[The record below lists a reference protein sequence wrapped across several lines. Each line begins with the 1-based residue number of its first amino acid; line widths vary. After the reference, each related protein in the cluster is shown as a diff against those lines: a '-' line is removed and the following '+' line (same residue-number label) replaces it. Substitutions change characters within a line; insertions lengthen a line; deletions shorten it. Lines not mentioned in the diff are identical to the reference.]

1 MLVTDT
7 HTEALPAPKK
17 RFMIAEELIN
27 QMIPPL
33 KITDTVEKAVRWM
46 EEFRVNQL
54 PVVKN
59 RGYKGLVVEADI
71 IDENHQ
77 DITLDQLP
85 LGFEEVFVMHYQHFY
100 TVMEVA
106 IRNKI
111 QVVPVLD
118 EHHEFLGVITVND
131 TIAAFGQMSA
141 LQGQGGI
148 LVLSMNERDY
158 SLSEISRHVEENNAK
173 ILSAYVSPDETDGF
187 KIKVTLKINTS
198 DLNRIIA
205 TFERFDYRITA
216 QFQDAAELKDD
227 QDRLD
232 LLMKYLNI

>member
-1 MLVTDT
+1 
-7 HTEALPAPKK
+7 
-17 RFMIAEELIN
+17 MIAEELIN

-33 KITDTVEKAVRWM
+33 KISDSVEKAVRWM

-59 RGYKGLVVEADI
+59 RQYMGMITEDDIIEKNLYGVTLNTLELGYKDA
-71 IDENHQ
+71 
-77 DITLDQLP
+77 
-85 LGFEEVFVMHYQHFY
+85 FVMHYQHFY
-100 TVMEVA
+100 SVMEVA

-118 EHHEFLGVITVND
+118 EHQEFYGVITVND

-173 ILSAYVSPDETDGF
+173 ILSAYVSPDEMDDY
-187 KIKVTLKINTS
+187 KIKLTLRINRT
-198 DLNRIIA
+198 DLNRIIS
-205 TFERFDYRITA
+205 TFERFDYRIVA
-216 QFQDAAELKDD
+216 QFQDADEIKDD

-232 LLMKYLNI
+232 LLLKYLNI

>member
-1 MLVTDT
+1 
-7 HTEALPAPKK
+7 
-17 RFMIAEELIN
+17 MIAEELIN

-33 KITDTVEKAVRWM
+33 KISDSVEKAVRWM

-59 RGYKGLVVEADI
+59 RQYMGMITEDDIIEKNLYGVALNTLELGYKEA
-71 IDENHQ
+71 
-77 DITLDQLP
+77 
-85 LGFEEVFVMHYQHFY
+85 FVMHYQHFY

-106 IRNKI
+106 IRNKV

-118 EHHEFLGVITVND
+118 EHQEFYGVITVND
-131 TIAAFGQMSA
+131 TIAAFGQMSG

-173 ILSAYVSPDETDGF
+173 ILSAYVSPDEMDDY
-187 KIKVTLKINTS
+187 KIKVTLRINRT

-205 TFERFDYRITA
+205 TFDRFDYRIVA
-216 QFQDAAELKDD
+216 QFQDADEVKDD

>member
-1 MLVTDT
+1 
-7 HTEALPAPKK
+7 
-17 RFMIAEELIN
+17 MIAEELIN

-33 KITDTVEKAVRWM
+33 KFSDSVEKAVRWM

-59 RGYKGLVVEADI
+59 RQYMGMITEDDI
-71 IDENHQ
+71 IEKNLYGV
-77 DITLDQLP
+77 TLNTLE
-85 LGFEEVFVMHYQHFY
+85 LGYAEAFVMHYQHFY

-118 EHHEFLGVITVND
+118 EHQEFFGVITIND
-131 TIAAFGQMSA
+131 TIAAFGQMSG

-173 ILSAYVSPDETDGF
+173 ILSAYVSPDEIDSH
-187 KIKVTLKINTS
+187 KIKVTLRINRT

-205 TFERFDYRITA
+205 TFERFDYRIVA
-216 QFQDAAELKDD
+216 QFQDATEDKDD

-232 LLMKYLNI
+232 LLLKFINM

>member
-1 MLVTDT
+1 
-7 HTEALPAPKK
+7 
-17 RFMIAEELIN
+17 MIAEELIN

-33 KITDTVEKAVRWM
+33 KTSDSAEKALHWM

-59 RGYKGLVVEADI
+59 RHYQGLVTE
-71 IDENHQ
+71 Q
-77 DITLDQLP
+77 DLLEVSERATP
-85 LGFEEVFVMHYQHFY
+85 LGQVHFGFADVFVQHYQHFY

-106 IRNKI
+106 IRNKV

-118 EHHEFLGVITVND
+118 EHQEFLGVITVND

-148 LVLSMNERDY
+148 LVLNMPERDY

-173 ILSAYVSPDETDGF
+173 ILSAYVSPDEMDGY
-187 KIKVTLKINTS
+187 KVKVTLKINST
-198 DLNRIIA
+198 DLTRIIA
-205 TFERFDYRITA
+205 TFERFNYRIIA
-216 QFQDAAELKDD
+216 QFHDAAEVKDD

-232 LLMKYLNI
+232 LLMKFINI

>member
-1 MLVTDT
+1 
-7 HTEALPAPKK
+7 
-17 RFMIAEELIN
+17 MIAEELIN

-33 KITDTVEKAVRWM
+33 KISDSVEKAVRWM

-54 PVVKN
+54 PIVKN
-59 RGYKGLVVEADI
+59 RQYMGMITEDDI
-71 IDENHQ
+71 IEKNLYGV
-77 DITLDQLP
+77 TLDTLE
-85 LGFEEVFVMHYQHFY
+85 LGYQEVFAMHYQHFY
-100 TVMEVA
+100 NVMELA

-118 EHHEFLGVITVND
+118 EHHDFLGVITVND

-158 SLSEISRHVEENNAK
+158 SLTEISRHVEENNAK
-173 ILSAYVSPDETDGF
+173 ILSAYVSPDETDGH
-187 KIKVTLKINTS
+187 KIKVTLKINRT

-205 TFERFDYRITA
+205 TFERFDYRIVA
-216 QFQDAAELKDD
+216 QFQDAADVKDD

-232 LLMKYLNI
+232 LLLKYLNI

>member
-1 MLVTDT
+1 
-7 HTEALPAPKK
+7 
-17 RFMIAEELIN
+17 MIAEELIN

-33 KITDTVEKAVRWM
+33 KFYDTVEKAVRWM

-54 PVVKN
+54 PVVKSRKYMGMITDEQIIEKN
-59 RGYKGLVVEADI
+59 LYGVTLDTLELGYKD
-71 IDENHQ
+71 
-77 DITLDQLP
+77 
-85 LGFEEVFVMHYQHFY
+85 VFVMHYQHFY

-106 IRNKI
+106 IRNKV

-118 EHHEFLGVITVND
+118 EHQDFFGMITIND

-173 ILSAYVSPDETDGF
+173 ILSAYVSPDEMDDY
-187 KIKVTLKINTS
+187 KIKVTLRINRT

-205 TFERFDYRITA
+205 TFERFDYRIVA
-216 QFQDAAELKDD
+216 QFQDAAEIKDD

>member
-1 MLVTDT
+1 
-7 HTEALPAPKK
+7 
-17 RFMIAEELIN
+17 MIAEELIN

-33 KITDTVEKAVRWM
+33 KISDSVEKAVRWM

-59 RGYKGLVVEADI
+59 RHYMGMITEDDIIEKNLYGVALNTLELGYKEA
-71 IDENHQ
+71 
-77 DITLDQLP
+77 
-85 LGFEEVFVMHYQHFY
+85 FVMHYQHFY

-118 EHHEFLGVITVND
+118 EHQEFYGVITVND
-131 TIAAFGQMSA
+131 TISAFGQMSG

-158 SLSEISRHVEENNAK
+158 SLAEISRHVEENNAK
-173 ILSAYVSPDETDGF
+173 ILSAYVSPDEMDDY
-187 KIKVTLKINTS
+187 KIKVTLRINRT

-205 TFERFDYRITA
+205 TFDRFDYRIVA
-216 QFQDAAELKDD
+216 QFQDADEVKDD

>member
-1 MLVTDT
+1 
-7 HTEALPAPKK
+7 
-17 RFMIAEELIN
+17 MIAEELIN

-33 KITDTVEKAVRWM
+33 KISDSVEKAVRWM

-59 RGYKGLVVEADI
+59 RQYMGMITEDDIVEKNLYGVTLNTLEIGY
-71 IDENHQ
+71 Q
-77 DITLDQLP
+77 
-85 LGFEEVFVMHYQHFY
+85 EVFAMHYQHFY
-100 TVMEVA
+100 NVMELA

-118 EHHEFLGVITVND
+118 EHQEFLGVITVND

-148 LVLSMNERDY
+148 LVLSMFERDY
-158 SLSEISRHVEENNAK
+158 SLTEISRHVEENNAK
-173 ILSAYVSPDETDGF
+173 ILSAYVSPDETDGQ
-187 KIKVTLKINTS
+187 KIKVTLKINRT

-205 TFERFDYRITA
+205 TFERFDYRIVG
-216 QFQDAAELKDD
+216 QFQDAAEVKDD

>member
-1 MLVTDT
+1 
-7 HTEALPAPKK
+7 
-17 RFMIAEELIN
+17 MIAEELIN

-33 KITDTVEKAVRWM
+33 KSTDTVDKAVRWM

-59 RGYKGLVVEADI
+59 RQYVGLVSESALLENNDREA
-71 IDENHQ
+71 
-77 DITLDQLP
+77 TLDHFP
-85 LGFEEVFVMHYQHFY
+85 FDYADAVVMHYQHFY
-100 TVMEVA
+100 NVMEVA

-118 EHHEFLGVITVND
+118 EHREFLGVITVND
-131 TIAAFGQMSA
+131 TFAAFGQMSA

-158 SLSEISRHVEENNAK
+158 SLAEISRHVESNNAK
-173 ILSAYVSPDETDGF
+173 ILSAFVSPDETDGF
-187 KIKVTLKINTS
+187 KVKVTLKINKN

-216 QFQDAAELKDD
+216 QFQEATDLKDD
-227 QDRLD
+227 HDRLD
-232 LLMKYLNI
+232 LLLKYINI

>member
-1 MLVTDT
+1 
-7 HTEALPAPKK
+7 
-17 RFMIAEELIN
+17 MIAEELIN

-33 KITDTVEKAVRWM
+33 KTSDSVEKAVRWM

-59 RGYKGLVVEADI
+59 RQYLGMVSEETI
-71 IDENHQ
+71 IENMDRSTPLAQ
-77 DITLDQLP
+77 VP
-85 LGFEEVFVMHYQHFY
+85 LGFEEVFVQHYQHFY

-118 EHHEFLGVITVND
+118 EHQEFLGVITVND

-148 LVLSMNERDY
+148 LVLNMNERDY

-173 ILSAYVSPDETDGF
+173 ILSAYVSPDELDGY
-187 KIKVTLKINTS
+187 KIKVTLKINTM

-205 TFERFDYRITA
+205 TFERFNYRIIA
-216 QFQDAAELKDD
+216 QFHDAAELKDD

-232 LLMKYLNI
+232 LLMKYINI

>member
-1 MLVTDT
+1 
-7 HTEALPAPKK
+7 
-17 RFMIAEELIN
+17 MIAEELIN

-33 KITDTVEKAVRWM
+33 KIYDTVEKAVRWM

-59 RGYKGLVVEADI
+59 RKYMGMITDEEI
-71 IDENHQ
+71 IEKNLYGV
-77 DITLDQLP
+77 TLDTLK
-85 LGFEEVFVMHYQHFY
+85 LGYTDVYVMHFQHFY

-106 IRNKI
+106 IRNKV

-118 EHHEFLGVITVND
+118 EHQDFFGMITIND

-173 ILSAYVSPDETDGF
+173 VLSAYVSPDEMDDY
-187 KIKVTLKINTS
+187 KIKVTLRINRT

-205 TFERFDYRITA
+205 TFERFDYRIVA
-216 QFQDAAELKDD
+216 QFQDAAEIKDD

>member
-1 MLVTDT
+1 
-7 HTEALPAPKK
+7 
-17 RFMIAEELIN
+17 MIAEELIN

-33 KITDTVEKAVRWM
+33 KISDSVEKAVRWM

-59 RGYKGLVVEADI
+59 RQYKGMITEDDIVEK
-71 IDENHQ
+71 NLYGV
-77 DITLDQLP
+77 TLDTLEIGYQN
-85 LGFEEVFVMHYQHFY
+85 VFAMHYQHFY
-100 TVMEVA
+100 NVMELA

-118 EHHEFLGVITVND
+118 EHQDFLGVITVND

-158 SLSEISRHVEENNAK
+158 SLTEISRHVEENSAK
-173 ILSAYVSPDETDGF
+173 ILSAYVSPDEMDSQ
-187 KIKVTLKINTS
+187 KIKVTIKINRT

-205 TFERFDYRITA
+205 TFERFDYRIVA
-216 QFQDAAELKDD
+216 QFQDAAEVKDD

>member
-1 MLVTDT
+1 
-7 HTEALPAPKK
+7 
-17 RFMIAEELIN
+17 MIAEELIN
-27 QMIPPL
+27 QMVPPL
-33 KITDTVEKAVRWM
+33 KTSDSVEKAVRWM

-59 RGYKGLVVEADI
+59 RQYMGMVSEESI
-71 IDENHQ
+71 IESNARSA
-77 DITLDQLP
+77 TLAQVP
-85 LGFEEVFVMHYQHFY
+85 LGFTEVFVQHYQHFY

-118 EHHEFLGVITVND
+118 EHQEFLGVITVND

-148 LVLSMNERDY
+148 LVLNMNERDY

-173 ILSAYVSPDETDGF
+173 ILSAYVSPDELDGY
-187 KIKVTLKINTS
+187 KVKVTLKINTM

-205 TFERFDYRITA
+205 TFERFNYRIIA
-216 QFQDAAELKDD
+216 QFHDAAELKDD

-232 LLMKYLNI
+232 LLMKYINI

>member
-1 MLVTDT
+1 
-7 HTEALPAPKK
+7 
-17 RFMIAEELIN
+17 MIAEELIN

-33 KITDTVEKAVRWM
+33 KTSDSVEKAVRWM
-46 EEFRVNQL
+46 EEFRVNQM
-54 PVVKN
+54 PVVKK
-59 RGYKGLVVEADI
+59 RQYMGMVTEGDIVENKDQATTLAQVDFGFAD
-71 IDENHQ
+71 
-77 DITLDQLP
+77 
-85 LGFEEVFVMHYQHFY
+85 VFVHHYQHFY

-118 EHHEFLGVITVND
+118 EHQDFLGVITVND

-148 LVLSMNERDY
+148 LVLSMHERDY

-173 ILSAYVSPDETDGF
+173 ILSAYVSPDEMDGYH
-187 KIKVTLKINTS
+187 IKVTLKVNTM

-205 TFERFDYRITA
+205 TFERFNYRIVA
-216 QFQDAAELKDD
+216 QFHDAGELKDD

-232 LLMKYLNI
+232 LLMKYINI

>member
-1 MLVTDT
+1 
-7 HTEALPAPKK
+7 
-17 RFMIAEELIN
+17 MIAEELIN

-33 KITDTVEKAVRWM
+33 KTSDSVEKAVRWM

-59 RGYKGLVVEADI
+59 RQYLGMVTEEDTLEFQDRNTPLALVHFGFAD
-71 IDENHQ
+71 
-77 DITLDQLP
+77 
-85 LGFEEVFVMHYQHFY
+85 VFVHHYQHFY

-118 EHHEFLGVITVND
+118 EHQEFLGVITVND

-148 LVLSMNERDY
+148 LVLSMHERDY

-173 ILSAYVSPDETDGF
+173 ILSAYVSPDELDGY
-187 KIKVTLKINTS
+187 KIKLTLKVNTM

-205 TFERFDYRITA
+205 TFERFNYRIIG
-216 QFQDAAELKDD
+216 QFHDAGELKDD

-232 LLMKYLNI
+232 LLMKYINI